1 MNTKA
6 SDKTYQL
13 IIESTADGSNTLYIP
28 ELKEHYHSTNG
39 ARQEALIVYID
50 AALKQI
56 QKDEINVFEVGFGTG
71 LNALLTSNYA
81 LENRV
86 KINYYSIEAYPIS
99 LDLVISLNNT
109 INKEEQENYKKIHEA
124 TWNTLVEI
132 HPYFEICKIH
142 EKLNILDISPYLN
155 KIDCIYFDAFAP
167 SVQEDMWTEDIFNKM
182 YTICSLN
189 GVLSTYCA
197 KGEVRR
203 RMQRAGFTIE
213 RLPGPPGKREI
224 LRATKTY

>member
-1 MNTKA
+1 MNLEDHHKA
-6 SDKTYQL
+6 YNL

-39 ARQEALIVYID
+39 ARQEALVVYID

-56 QKDEINVFEVGFGTG
+56 QIDAINVFEVGFGTG

-81 LENRV
+81 LENRI
-86 KINYYSIEAYPIS
+86 KIYYYTLEPYPITS
-99 LDLVISLNNT
+99 DLAFSLNNT
-109 INKEEQENYKKIHEA
+109 ISQEEEESYRKIHES

-132 HPYFEICKIH
+132 HPYFEILKIH
-142 EKLNILDISPYLN
+142 NKLNTLDFYPYLN
-155 KIDCIYFDAFAP
+155 KIDVIYFDAFAP
-167 SVQEDMWTEDIFNKM
+167 SVQEEMWTEDIFNKM
-182 YTICSLN
+182 YSICN
-189 GVLSTYCA
+189 DNAVLSTYCA

-203 RMQRAGFTIE
+203 RMQRAGFIVE

-224 LRATKTY
+224 LRATKTK

>member
-1 MNTKA
+1 MNLEDHHKA
-6 SDKTYQL
+6 YNL

-56 QKDEINVFEVGFGTG
+56 QKDAISVFEVGFGTG

-81 LENRV
+81 LEN
-86 KINYYSIEAYPIS
+86 KIKIYYYTLEAYPITS
-99 LDLVISLNNT
+99 DLAFSLNNT
-109 INKEEQENYKKIHEA
+109 ISQEEEESYRKIHES

-132 HPYFEICKIH
+132 HPYFEILKIH
-142 EKLNILDISPYLN
+142 NNLNTLDFSPYLN
-155 KIDCIYFDAFAP
+155 KIDTIYFDAFAP
-167 SVQEDMWTEDIFNKM
+167 SVQEEMWTEDIFHKM
-182 YTICSLN
+182 YSICN
-189 GVLSTYCA
+189 DNAVLSTYCA

-203 RMQRAGFTIE
+203 RMQRAGFIVE

-224 LRATKTY
+224 LRATKTK